1 MPAGLLY
8 HRRFDDEVSPLPK
21 GPELTERFAG
31 MGHVD
36 HFAYGAVTPGIA
48 YLMSCVGSALG
59 LLCTTRARAVR
70 GWARARWLVLGA
82 ASIGG
87 TGIWVMHFI
96 GMLGFSVRETPIR
109 YDVGKTMTSLVL
121 AVVVVGV
128 GMAVAGRRNAGPVGL
143 VIGGVITGG
152 GVAIM
157 HYMGMAAMS
166 LDGSVEYDSFRVGL
180 SILIAVVAAT
190 AALWAALNVSGFA
203 ATAGAALIMGLAV
216 SGMHYTGMSAMSVRT
231 EGRHGMVH
239 GVEASQFLAPLITGI
254 SLFTVITLF
263 IVALSPSADEI
274 KEEDELSARLAR
286 LEDNRFGSAATGG
299 PIGTPPSHRRGT
311 ENNPRDYFRSG
322 R

>member
-1 MPAGLLY
+1 
-8 HRRFDDEVSPLPK
+8 
-21 GPELTERFAG
+21 

-70 GWARARWLVLGA
+70 GWVRARWLVLGA
-82 ASIGG
+82 VSIGG

-109 YDVGKTMTSLVL
+109 YDVTKTMTSLVL
-121 AVVVVGV
+121 AVVVVGI
-128 GMAVAGRRNAGPVGL
+128 GMAVAGRRDAGAVGL
-143 VIGGVITGG
+143 VLGGVITGG
-152 GVAIM
+152 GVASM

-180 SILIAVVAAT
+180 SIVIAVVAAT

-203 ATAGAALIMGLAV
+203 ATGGAALIMGLAV

-231 EGRHGMVH
+231 EGRHGMAH

-263 IVALSPSADEI
+263 VVALSPSADEI
-274 KEEDELSARLAR
+274 KEEAELDARLAR
-286 LEDNRFGSAATGG
+286 LEDNRIGATSAASRVG
-299 PIGTPPSHRRGT
+299 RRASRRHGA
-311 ENNPRDYFRSG
+311 ERDPRDYFHSG